1 MNIPSDFSSF
11 RKITDWSEARI
22 LVSNDDGIHAPGL
35 KVLEAIARKL
45 SPHVW
50 VVAPE
55 TEQSGA
61 GHSLSLHA
69 PLRPQMIEER
79 RYSIKGTPTDC
90 VLFAYEKL
98 MDRKIDLVLS
108 GVNRGSNVAEDI
120 THSGTIA
127 AAMEGTLCGVPSI
140 AMSLAFSMWDAQ
152 PTIHWDIPESFGEE
166 VIRKIMSVGLPANVL
181 MNVNFPD
188 CPPAE
193 CKGMKFAPTGRRHNS
208 KQLDERFDAKHRP
221 YYWIHWGDEERDRQ
235 RPGVDLSC
243 VADKYISLTPINL
256 DLTDY
261 KVMEMMREHF

>member
-1 MNIPSDFSSF
+1 MTLAIDSSGF
-11 RKITDWSEARI
+11 RKITDWSQARI

-35 KVLEAIARKL
+35 KVLEAIARRL
-45 SPHVW
+45 SPYVW

-69 PLRPQMIEER
+69 PLRPQMIDETH
-79 RYSIKGTPTDC
+79 YSVRGTPTDC
-90 VLFAYEKL
+90 ILFGYEKL
-98 MDRKIDLVLS
+98 LNRQVDLVLS

-127 AAMEGTLCGVPSI
+127 AAMEGTLCGIPSI
-140 AMSLAFSMWDAQ
+140 AMSLAFSMWEAQ
-152 PTIHWDIPESFGEE
+152 PQLHWKIAEAMGEE
-166 VIRKIMSVGLPANVL
+166 IIRKIMSIGIPPNIL

-188 CPPAE
+188 CPPE
-193 CKGMKFAPTGRRHNS
+193 VCKGIKPAPTGRRHNS
-208 KQLDERFDAKHRP
+208 KQLDERLDAKHRP
-221 YYWIHWGDEERDRQ
+221 YYWIHWGDEERDMQ

-243 VADKYISLTPINL
+243 IADHYISITPINL

-261 KVMEMMREHF
+261 KTLEILREYL